1 MAKFI
6 RNFAEKAPSMVAAA
20 VTYSKPRLATFWHYA
35 KVELVPPTPAEIP
48 TAIQSVKK
56 IIQSAKTGS
65 FKHLTVKE
73 AVLNGLV
80 ATEVWM
86 WFYIGEIIGKRG
98 IVGYEVEDQS
108 LTSDLSSYLNVLGPC
123 VTGLLSE

>member
-6 RNFAEKAPSMVAAA
+6 RNFSEKAPSMVAAA
-20 VTYSKPRLATFWHYA
+20 MTYSKPRSATFWHYT
-35 KVELVPPTPAEIP
+35 KVELVPPTPSEIP

-56 IIQSAKTGS
+56 IIQSAKTDN

-86 WFYIGEIIGKRG
+86 CFYIREIIGKCG
-98 IVGYEVEDQS
+98 IVGYDV
-108 LTSDLSSYLNVLGPC
+108 
-123 VTGLLSE
+123 